1 MGNFEKFLFDTSFDA
16 ERTAKA
22 EAAAAAQAA
31 AEEPPAPT
39 FSEAELA
46 AARQA
51 AFTDGK
57 AAGIAEAESCHVAR
71 LAAALEALPPQLAQ
85 IAEDVAAA
93 AEERRRDS
101 LEAALVVVRKL
112 FPQLAREHGLE
123 EAHAVIQQCLE
134 RLRDEPRVVIRCAD
148 ADLDALRARAEDGA
162 ARSGFEGKLVFLAD
176 ERLASGDLRVEWAD
190 GGAERQQ
197 AALWQEIDAV
207 IARALAPAGEPRQ
220 AATAASQ
227 AAGQASSPA
236 GSPAKSPAPGDKK
249 QTQQPAAPQ
258 GAASPSPRPDK
269 PAAVQPLRRAQSA

>member
-1 MGNFEKFLFDTSFDA
+1 MGKLEKFLFDTSFDA
-16 ERTAKA
+16 EQTAKA
-22 EAAAAAQAA
+22 KAAAAAQAV

-39 FSEAELA
+39 FTEAELA

-51 AFTDGK
+51 AFTEGK
-57 AAGIAEAESCHVAR
+57 AAGIAEAEGCHAAR

-85 IAEDVAAA
+85 IAADVAAA

-148 ADLDALRARAEDGA
+148 ADLDDLRARAEDGA
-162 ARSGFEGKLVFLAD
+162 ARGGFESKLVFLAD

-197 AALWQEIDAV
+197 VALWQEIDAV

-220 AATAASQ
+220 GVA
-227 AAGQASSPA
+227 AAGLAA
-236 GSPAKSPAPGDKK
+236 GDKK